1 MQLKKEEIQSALHA
15 GVCSVTFTKVNGD
28 ERDMMCTL
36 RSDIVP
42 AATKTDPI
50 TQKKVRNI
58 NEEVLPVYDIKAEG
72 WRSFRLDKVVSFSC
86 S

>member
-1 MQLKKEEIQSALHA
+1 MITRSEMIEQLETNTCRVIFK
-15 GVCSVTFTKVNGD
+15 KVNGD

-42 AATKTDPI
+42 AAPKSDPI

>member
-1 MQLKKEEIQSALHA
+1 MIEQLETNTCRVIFK
-15 GVCSVTFTKVNGD
+15 KVNGD

-42 AATKTDPI
+42 AATKSDPI

>member
-1 MQLKKEEIQSALHA
+1 MITRSEMIEQLETNTCRVIFK
-15 GVCSVTFTKVNGD
+15 KVNGD

-36 RSDIVP
+36 RSDIIP
-42 AATKTDPI
+42 AATKSDSI

-58 NEEVLPVYDIKAEG
+58 NEEVLPVYDVKAEG